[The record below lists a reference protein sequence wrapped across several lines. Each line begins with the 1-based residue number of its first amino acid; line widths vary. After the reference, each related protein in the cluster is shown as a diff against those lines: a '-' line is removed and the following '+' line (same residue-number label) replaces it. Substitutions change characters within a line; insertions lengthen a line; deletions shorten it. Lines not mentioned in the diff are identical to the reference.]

1 MIIFN
6 IITTIVIPL
15 MMFMLFV
22 IYFIVIFTDYG
33 FGRVIDYCKKI
44 GKTISNFN
52 KKRKDKW
59 LIII

>member
-33 FGRVIDYCKKI
+33 FGRVMDYCKKI

-52 KKRKDKW
+52 KKRKD
-59 LIII
+59 